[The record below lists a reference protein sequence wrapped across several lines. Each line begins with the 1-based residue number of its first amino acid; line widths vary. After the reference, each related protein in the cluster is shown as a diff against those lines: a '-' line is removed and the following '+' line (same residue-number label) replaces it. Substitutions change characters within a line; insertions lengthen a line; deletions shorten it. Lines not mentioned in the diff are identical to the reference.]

1 MECLKLLRKN
11 DNTLKDKLIASFK
24 NTKPYTPPPQNLAKQ
39 GTRLLWHLIGE
50 TNIDIKKTR
59 IETES
64 TTFCKNFTNI
74 KIVGPELPS
83 TDTNREDRKTLHIQ
97 FVTKLLNDMKD
108 STIII
113 FTDGRTLIN
122 PGPTGAGAVIFRAD
136 MNKPLG

>member
-24 NTKPYTPPPQNLAKQ
+24 NTKPYPLPPQNLTKQ

-50 TNIDIKKTR
+50 TNIDINKTR

-83 TDTNREDRKTLHIQ
+83 ADTNREDRKTLHIQ

-108 STIII
+108 STITI